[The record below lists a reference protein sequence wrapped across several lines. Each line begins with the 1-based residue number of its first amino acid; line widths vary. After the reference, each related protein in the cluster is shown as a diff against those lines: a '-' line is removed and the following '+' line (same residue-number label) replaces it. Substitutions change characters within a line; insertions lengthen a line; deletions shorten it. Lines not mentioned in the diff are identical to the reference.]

1 MKKAVW
7 FVLIALLGAGIVV
20 AAMAGINRPEERLA
34 GDLDKLWSLG
44 EAEGAE
50 RIVAK
55 LNGSLR
61 YRPDQ
66 SDFAEEARRIGE
78 RLSFPG
84 GHMLEEQGKE
94 IYRAVS
100 DQANDKLQLTVY
112 KEEDHKIGFVVE
124 LAGEGRDGYR
134 KVADRL
140 RKQAELLRRHRIPYR
155 WNATVQGYARIG
167 GAAEYEAIAAS
178 LAKRVK
184 MKEME
189 RYTDETTVS
198 ATYFAP
204 EIDAG
209 IDSGGK
215 TVNLQIA
222 VHDDR
227 EKGKS
232 RISIGIPL
240 ITIEY

>member
-1 MKKAVW
+1 MRKAIW
-7 FVLIALLGAGIVV
+7 FVFIALLGAGIVV
-20 AAMAGINRPEERLA
+20 AIMAGITRPGDRLA
-34 GDLDKLWSLG
+34 GDLDMLWSLG

-55 LNGSLR
+55 LNGSLV

-78 RLSFPG
+78 RLAFPG
-84 GHMLEEQGKE
+84 GQILQEQGKE

-100 DQANDKLQLTVY
+100 DQPNDKLQLTVY
-112 KEEDHKIGFVVE
+112 KEEDHMIGFVVE
-124 LAGEGRDGYR
+124 MAGEGQDGYR

-140 RKQAELLRRHRIPYR
+140 RKQTERLRRHRIPYR
-155 WNATVQGYARIG
+155 WNATVQGYARNG
-167 GAAEYEAIAAS
+167 GTADYDAITARI
-178 LAKRVK
+178 AKRVK

-204 EIDAG
+204 EIDVG
-209 IDSGGK
+209 IESGGK

-227 EKGKS
+227 EKDKS